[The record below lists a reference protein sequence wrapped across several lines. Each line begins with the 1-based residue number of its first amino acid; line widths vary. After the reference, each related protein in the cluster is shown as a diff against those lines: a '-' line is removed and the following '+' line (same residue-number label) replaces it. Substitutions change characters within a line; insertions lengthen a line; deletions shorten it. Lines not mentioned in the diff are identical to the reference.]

1 MSPSRIVFFIV
12 AFIILIVVVQLNIIA
27 VAFDKLGLSNH
38 SAYLLIMATIFGS
51 MINLPLITL
60 KADNALAQKNP
71 LFNLPEGMFGKPVFK
86 GITEV
91 KINVGGALL
100 PVTFSIYLILH
111 HHLLWYQLLTA
122 VFLVS
127 LVSYWISRPVAG
139 MGIGMPIFIAP
150 ICAAVVSSMLNPE
163 ERAALAYISGTL
175 GVLIGAD
182 ILRLRDIRHLGAPVA
197 SIGGAGSF
205 DGIFITGFIAVLLA

>member
-71 LFNLPEGMFGKPVFK
+71 LFNLPEGMFRKPVFK

>member
-1 MSPSRIVFFIV
+1 MSPLRILFFVF
-12 AFIILIVVVQLNIIA
+12 AFILLIVIIQLNIIT

-38 SAYLLIMATIFGS
+38 SAYLLIMATLIGS

-60 KADNALAQKNP
+60 KADSSLAKDDPFANFSQQ
-71 LFNLPEGMFGKPVFK
+71 LFSRPPFVGK
-86 GITEV
+86 TEIR
-91 KINVGGALL
+91 INVGGALL
-100 PVTFSIYLILH
+100 PVIFSLYLLMH
-111 HHLLWYQLLTA
+111 HPISLIQLITA
-122 VFLVS
+122 IVCVS
-127 LVSYWISRPVAG
+127 GISYWISKPVPG

-150 ICAAVVSSMLNPE
+150 ICAAIVSSLLNPE

-182 ILRLRDIRHLGAPVA
+182 IIRLKDIRHLGAPIA